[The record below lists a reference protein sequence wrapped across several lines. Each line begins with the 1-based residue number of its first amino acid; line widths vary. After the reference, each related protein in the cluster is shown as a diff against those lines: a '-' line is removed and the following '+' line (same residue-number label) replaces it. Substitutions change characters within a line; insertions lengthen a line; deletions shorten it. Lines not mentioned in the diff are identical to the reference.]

1 MSVLLLVRAMSD
13 LPRACREASGLL
25 AIQYRFRRHD
35 ESDAEVLGAWIEP
48 RMAQEFPVALICRDQ
63 AGARRRFPVRESA
76 GVPFVWTMLWLDV
89 PDGTGCDDVRHFI
102 VQALI
107 ENSMPNGA
115 VSASGRFAPVFT
127 SNTAA
132 EALQVKMRCLRER
145 FPDRL
150 APPLFQDPVTGRLL
164 PFQGSEADG

>member
-25 AIQYRFRRHD
+25 AIQYRSRKHD
-35 ESDAEVLGAWIEP
+35 ENDAEVLGTWIEP

-63 AGARRRFPVRESA
+63 AGARRTFPVRESA
-76 GVPFVWTMLWLDV
+76 GVPDVWTMLWLDV
-89 PDGTGCDDVRHFI
+89 PDGTGGDDARHFI

-107 ENSMPNGA
+107 EYSMPNAA
-115 VSASGRFAPVFT
+115 VSAPGRFAPVFAA
-127 SNTAA
+127 NTAA
-132 EALQVKMRCLRER
+132 EALQAKMRCLRER

-150 APPLFQDPVTGRLL
+150 APPLLQDQVTGRLS
-164 PFQGSEADG
+164 PFPGSEADG